1 MDKDRAVQISYFLLR
16 VVSGLLFMQHGGQKI
31 FDWFGGIPVEHGGR
45 PPLLS
50 MAGIGGVLEFF
61 GGLAVMLGLGTRIAA
76 FVVSGQM
83 AVAYWLYHFKP
94 NVFWPLQNGG
104 EPAVLYC
111 FIFLFIA
118 AMGGGPYSLDALIRK
133 KRV

>member
-1 MDKDRAVQISYFLLR
+1 MDKDRAIQISYFLLR

-31 FDWFGGIPVEHGGR
+31 FDWFGGIPAEHGGR

-61 GGLAVMLGLGTRIAA
+61 GGLAVMLGLGTRTAA

-118 AMGGGPYSLDALIRK
+118 AMGGGPYSLDALVRRK
-133 KRV
+133 NS